1 MHVLASRTELASQFS
16 VLRARVLQMPRQLL
30 ILLFEQLS
38 GHIGESG
45 LLGPIS
51 EILASDEQLPLQL
64 LVFKQQSLIVA
75 LEVLPASERGLL
87 LLASRYSLLQ
97 RLDSFTEPLCLLDLG
112 AQTFLHKAYFLIAL
126 F

>member
-1 MHVLASRTELASQFS
+1 MAFELLAFFLQSYDHLSALSERLGLRLSLRVHAMHVLASRTELASQFS

-51 EILASDEQLPLQL
+51 EILASD
-64 LVFKQQSLIVA
+64 
-75 LEVLPASERGLL
+75 
-87 LLASRYSLLQ
+87 
-97 RLDSFTEPLCLLDLG
+97 
-112 AQTFLHKAYFLIAL
+112 
-126 F
+126 